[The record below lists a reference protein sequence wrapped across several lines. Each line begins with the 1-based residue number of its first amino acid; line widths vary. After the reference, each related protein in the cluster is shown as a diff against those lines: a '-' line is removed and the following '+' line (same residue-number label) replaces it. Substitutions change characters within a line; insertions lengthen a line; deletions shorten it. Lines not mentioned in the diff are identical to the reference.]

1 LVCKAGKTKDCLTP
15 TQADVVKKLYAG
27 PMTSKG
33 ESISTGGFLPGSELA
48 WEQFWP
54 ASGVEQFFKYG
65 TWGYSAGPQFRY
77 TDFDFDRD
85 YKRFGLAPWYDNSNP
100 DLRKFKNAGGK
111 LIVYHGGTDTIDLP
125 GAVTDYYE
133 AVERT
138 MGGRASTQSFFR
150 LFFIPGMNHCRGGAG
165 AYAIDYLS
173 YLEAWVE
180 RGKATDVLMSA
191 HVSDTYLATAPLPQL
206 PQELPADMT
215 PEMRAAIAA
224 HFLRLPLDPSIP
236 VAFTRPVYP
245 YPTMAKYLGHGDP
258 NNAASFGPVE
268 PQKSHQ

>member
-1 LVCKAGKTKDCLTP
+1 
-15 TQADVVKKLYAG
+15 
-27 PMTSKG
+27 M
-33 ESISTGGFLPGSELA
+33 

-65 TWGYSAGPQFRY
+65 TWGWSVDPQWKY

-85 YKRFGLAPWYDNSNP
+85 YKRFGLASWYDNSNP

-111 LIVYHGGTDTIDLP
+111 LIIYHGGTDTIDLP

-138 MGGRASTQSFFR
+138 MGGRAPTQEFFR
-150 LFFIPGMNHCRGGAG
+150 LFFIPGMNHCSGGAG
-165 AYAIDYLS
+165 AYTVDYVS

-180 RGKATDVLMSA
+180 QGKAPDAMIGV
-191 HVSDTYLATAPLPQL
+191 HVSDVYLASLPVPEKWKKL
-206 PQELPADMT
+206 AETMGMTLT
-215 PEMRAAIAA
+215 PELRAMLAVSDLK
-224 HFLRLPLDPSIP
+224 FPLDPAIP

-245 YPTMAKYLGHGDP
+245 YPMVAKYLGHGDP
-258 NNAASFGPVE
+258 KDATNFGPVGRLTRTKA
-268 PQKSHQ
+268 QDR